1 MSKNKLNNWDIE
13 NKFYLNSHPSR
24 IKKIINH
31 YEIFKK
37 TSKVPGVI
45 IECGVFKGNS
55 ISRFIIFRDLLLNNS
70 KKKVF
75 GFDVFGKFPGQKILR
90 DNKFA
95 KNHDKNIGLGTKISL
110 LNKVFKKKNFSNYKL
125 IKGDIEKTLDLFLK
139 KNDKIKIS
147 FLNLDLDVYRPTFFA
162 LEKLYKK
169 VSKGGVILLDDYG
182 KVHGA
187 TKATK
192 DFFKEKN
199 IKIKIES
206 TKFDKKLKF
215 IIKK

>member
-1 MSKNKLNNWDIE
+1 MNPWTYE
-13 NKFYLNSHPSR
+13 NLFYLTSDKKR
-24 IKKIINH
+24 ILKLLDH
-31 YEIFKK
+31 YEVYNKILSIK
-37 TSKVPGVI
+37 GDI

-55 ISRFIIFRDLLLNNS
+55 ISRFIIFRDLLLKNS
-70 KKKVF
+70 KKKVY
-75 GFDVFGKFPGQKILR
+75 GFDVFGKFPGQKIVR

-95 KNHDKNIGLGTKISL
+95 KNHDKNIGFGTKITL
-110 LNKVFKKKNFSNYKL
+110 LNKIFKKKKFTNYKL
-125 IKGDIEKTLDLFLK
+125 IKGSVEKTLDLFLK
-139 KNDKIKIS
+139 KNKKIKIS
-147 FLNLDLDVYRPTFFA
+147 FLHLDLDVYKPTFFA
-162 LEKLYKK
+162 LERLYEK

-192 DFFKEKN
+192 DFFKKENVKLN
-199 IKIKIES
+199 IQS